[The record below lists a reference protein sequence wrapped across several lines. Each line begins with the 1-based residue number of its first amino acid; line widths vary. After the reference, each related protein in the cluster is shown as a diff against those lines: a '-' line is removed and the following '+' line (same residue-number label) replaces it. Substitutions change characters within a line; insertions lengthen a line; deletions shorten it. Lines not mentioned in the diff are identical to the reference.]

1 MEFIIWNME
10 YLFFEGREKGEREYT
25 NLQYI
30 YAGFFSEIPLFL
42 VCLLNFHLLKY
53 FIFYLFHF

>member
-1 MEFIIWNME
+1 ME
-10 YLFFEGREKGEREYT
+10 YLFFEGGEKGEREYT

-30 YAGFFSEIPLFL
+30 YAGFFSQISLFL